1 MGRCGSAS
9 EEYDSDFVS
18 IPHDTIVPRY
28 ILERLSMDENKDKS
42 EVARE
47 KILKQHFSGR
57 STNSYNVF
65 ARMPASV
72 LVYGIEWMGRNNLG
86 YLLMNDFVRSFPELF
101 DVRGGQQ
108 RDAVGTKRKR

>member
-1 MGRCGSAS
+1 MN
-9 EEYDSDFVS
+9 
-18 IPHDTIVPRY
+18 
-28 ILERLSMDENKDKS
+28 ENEDKS

-72 LVYGIEWMGRNNLG
+72 LVYGIEWIGRDDLG
-86 YLLMNDFVRSFPELF
+86 YSLMNDFLRGFPELF